1 MIPKKKEKEKHFSR
15 HQVGDSEMFLS
26 LAGVRGSDIQMLVGT
41 FDRNP
46 SCTILHWLGADKFQ
60 PIWCEDNPAQTI
72 IVEKSEH
79 STGSSLKF
87 KKPFGHGLQ
96 FSFVCALVTLVSP
109 TCQ

>member
-1 MIPKKKEKEKHFSR
+1 MIPKKKKEKHFSR

-41 FDRNP
+41 
-46 SCTILHWLGADKFQ
+46 DKFQ